1 MRTRMILL
9 AVLIV
14 VLMLPI
20 SLYAQEGDPA
30 EVCYGPSYEA
40 WLAEGTVDMDV
51 WAEDA
56 VQTTVV
62 GDMVTT
68 YSGREEIRGHLEE
81 LRADEGFAMEVTVLS
96 VEGNTTTV
104 ESRVWDSDT
113 RALGVAPLVAT
124 EVCVADE
131 DGKIKSMTWTMSDE
145 SLAALGAALA
155 ALPETGGETFPAYA
169 WVLALGG
176 LAVAGGLGMEYL
188 RRRVLQP

>member
-1 MRTRMILL
+1 MKARMILWV
-9 AVLIV
+9 VLIV
-14 VLMLPI
+14 VLILPI
-20 SLYAQEGDPA
+20 SLYAQETGPG

-62 GDMVTT
+62 GDMVTI

-96 VEGNTTTV
+96 VEGNTVTA

-124 EVCVADE
+124 EVCTVE
-131 DGKIKSMTWTMSDE
+131 DGRAKSITWTMSEE
-145 SLAALGAALA
+145 SLVALGAALA
-155 ALPETGGETFPAYA
+155 ALPQTGREAYPIYA
-169 WVLALGG
+169 WVLVVSGVAL
-176 LAVAGGLGMEYL
+176 VAGFGFKAL
-188 RRRVLQP
+188 RRRAWR